1 MSNFKKQEESSF
13 HDLKNTFLDFDPAF
27 FIQNNLT
34 IDGDEFRIIGNG
46 WKFMVDIYR
55 YIGLQAVKK
64 DGKPVVIKKGRQV
77 GATMMAAAIDLFF
90 TNSGLF
96 SSPPIRVL
104 HAFPAL
110 GQVKKFSQDKLEG
123 FIRTSKNNFI
133 SKNKLTSGNAVDN
146 LTMKQFNTGTLWVDS
161 IGEDGDRIRGMTVD
175 AIFFDECFPYNTN
188 IETIDGKMPI
198 GKMFDLFK
206 SGTKLPMVKSYNEN
220 LNIFEYKKIKN
231 AWNRGEKNLVELQFG
246 NRTVRCTPNH
256 KILTT
261 SGWIEAEKLS
271 VGDLV
276 MTSPSTK
283 TFVRDLNN
291 DQFQVILGSF
301 LGDGHIDRVGN
312 NKYRLSVIHGTSQ
325 SNYCKWK
332 SSLFDSSLVYVDENG
347 FAKNKAIK
355 FTTKL
360 FGINGQFPK
369 KKDSCPQWII
379 DSIDARGIAIWF
391 MDDGSSNKWNDSGAA
406 CLSTC
411 SFDEDSQKRFV
422 EKFKSLGIESHYKK
436 YRAHNGN
443 EYFSIYF
450 NKNGFKNLCNLISPY
465 IHDEISYKILKNENI
480 KKYNWNELR
489 KTNGLTSVDSIKY
502 LKNKEV
508 VYDIE
513 VEDNHNFIV
522 TTSKTSKNLGGIIA
536 HNCQDMFA
544 QAIGNATK
552 TLTAA
557 KYGGVGQGVQVYF
570 GTPKEKNSYF
580 SSLWDMSDQR
590 YYHLGCKNCNQT
602 FPFYLPDD
610 KRWMDIWV
618 SGHIIRC
625 PLCSYEQTK
634 VEAIE
639 RGIWVP
645 SRNPDECKLVGFH
658 INQLYI
664 PYFTKENILNL
675 MPENNPLQTERI
687 FKNEV
692 VGEFFSG
699 AGLPI
704 TRAEIYEKCRD
715 SDRGF
720 SKNINPKEKNVYLGV
735 DWGGK
740 DDMNENSAGQSYSC
754 VVILSAKSDGT
765 LLIEHAH
772 KLRKQDFE
780 YKKETIHEMYK
791 RFGVKQ
797 GVSDWFFG
805 QDVVH
810 DLQRHYSSRFLGAQ
824 GSGNLIKP
832 LKFRDDELIISY
844 NKDLMIEEI
853 FDLFRKGKIRF
864 PWKSF
869 EYIEWLIDHC
879 TSMES
884 TIKTVGGQPIKTYVK
899 GTIPNDGLMA
909 LMYAY
914 MAYKFDS
921 TKGFTIK
928 PGINTNQQ
936 NIIRPVLAR
945 VTKRM

>member
-1 MSNFKKQEESSF
+1 MS
-13 HDLKNTFLDFDPAF
+13 DLKDKEKESFEQIKTSFLDFDPAY

-34 IDGDEFRIIGNG
+34 IDGSEFKIIGNG

-55 YIGLQAVKK
+55 YIGIQATQKS
-64 DGKPVVIKKGRQV
+64 GKPIVIKKGRQV

-96 SSPPIRVL
+96 TKPPIRVL
-104 HAFPAL
+104 HAFPSL

-123 FIRTSKNNFI
+123 FIRTSKGGFI
-133 SKNKLTSGNAVDN
+133 SKNKLVGGNAVDN

-175 AIFFDECFPYNTN
+175 AIFFDE
-188 IETIDGKMPI
+188 
-198 GKMFDLFK
+198 
-206 SGTKLPMVKSYNEN
+206 V
-220 LNIFEYKKIKN
+220 
-231 AWNRGEKNLVELQFG
+231 
-246 NRTVRCTPNH
+246 
-256 KILTT
+256 
-261 SGWIEAEKLS
+261 
-271 VGDLV
+271 
-276 MTSPSTK
+276 
-283 TFVRDLNN
+283 
-291 DQFQVILGSF
+291 
-301 LGDGHIDRVGN
+301 
-312 NKYRLSVIHGTSQ
+312 
-325 SNYCKWK
+325 
-332 SSLFDSSLVYVDENG
+332 
-347 FAKNKAIK
+347 
-355 FTTKL
+355 
-360 FGINGQFPK
+360 
-369 KKDSCPQWII
+369 
-379 DSIDARGIAIWF
+379 
-391 MDDGSSNKWNDSGAA
+391 
-406 CLSTC
+406 
-411 SFDEDSQKRFV
+411 
-422 EKFKSLGIESHYKK
+422 
-436 YRAHNGN
+436 
-443 EYFSIYF
+443 
-450 NKNGFKNLCNLISPY
+450 
-465 IHDEISYKILKNENI
+465 
-480 KKYNWNELR
+480 
-489 KTNGLTSVDSIKY
+489 
-502 LKNKEV
+502 
-508 VYDIE
+508 
-513 VEDNHNFIV
+513 
-522 TTSKTSKNLGGIIA
+522 
-536 HNCQDMFA
+536 QDMFA
-544 QAIGNATK
+544 SAIGNATK

-557 KYGGVGQGVQVYF
+557 KYGPTGQGVQVYF

-590 YYHLGCKNCNQT
+590 YYHLGCKNCGDT

-618 SGHIIRC
+618 SGHTIRC
-625 PLCSYEQTK
+625 PLCSSEQHK

-639 RGIWVP
+639 RGKWVP
-645 SRNPDECKLVGFH
+645 SRNPEECKLVGFH

-715 SDRGF
+715 SERSF
-720 SKNINPKEKNVYLGV
+720 SKSISSKEKLTYLGV

-740 DDMNENSAGQSYSC
+740 DDGEDSNVGQSYSC
-754 VVILSAKSDGT
+754 VVILSAMPDGT
-765 LLIEHAH
+765 LLVEHAH

-797 GVSDWFFG
+797 GLSDWFFG

-810 DLQRHYSSRFLGAQ
+810 DLQRHYGPKFLGAQ
-824 GSGNLIKP
+824 GSGNLLKP
-832 LKFRDDELIISY
+832 LKFREDELIVSY
-844 NKDLMIEEI
+844 NKDLMVEEI

-884 TIKTVGGQPIKTYVK
+884 AIRSIGGQPVKTYIK
-899 GTIPNDGLMA
+899 GPSPNDGLMA

-914 MAYKFDS
+914 MAYKFDI
-921 TKGFTIK
+921 TKGFSIK
-928 PGINTNQQ
+928 PGINNNEQSTL
-936 NIIRPVLAR
+936 RPVLAHVAR
-945 VTKRM
+945 RI